1 MKQSKCTE
9 QQIIEMVDLMITRVD
24 NQLKSKDMVL
34 ELTSAA
40 KHLLAKRGFDQVLGA
55 RPLRRTIQRD
65 IEDQLSE
72 KILFGELLPGQIIIC
87 DVEGW
92 DGEEGGWDKA
102 KFVFRGEAK
111 PSVVPDSPPVDL
123 ATSGLIDPTEAAEGE

>member
-1 MKQSKCTE
+1 
-9 QQIIEMVDLMITRVD
+9 MIGRVEG
-24 NQLKSKDMVL
+24 QLKSKDMAL

-55 RPLRRTIQRD
+55 RPLRRTIQRE

-72 KILFGELLPGQIIIC
+72 KILFGELQPGQIIIT

-102 KFVFRGEAK
+102 KFVFRGEPK
-111 PSVVPDSPPVDL
+111 PSSVPDSPPVDL
-123 ATSGLIDPTEAAEGE
+123 AASSGPIEPGDIAEAE